1 MTLLLLLLI
10 GLLNLSS
17 ATISDMN
24 DEINLRSL
32 DEMVPY
38 GVKSV
43 HADVV
48 SPAPRTAH
56 PVTLCVVDSGI
67 FRDHNDF
74 PAEFIS
80 GDDSVRAGQW
90 DNDVNGHG
98 THVAGILAAQ
108 GNNGVGTRGIIG
120 NLTTSNIN
128 LHITRSH
135 GANGA
140 GGLMSDVLAAVIQCR
155 QKGAKVIN
163 LSVGCNNCYSPVTDA
178 LFSELY
184 EEGTLVVA
192 AAGNDGSTNKKYP
205 ASYKGVVSVGSVTY
219 FDSLSSATQT
229 NDQIEFTAPGSGVY
243 STSIYQNRYTT
254 KHGTSMASPHVSGVA
269 ALVWSHYPNCSAKQI
284 RNVLAHS
291 ARDLGTSP
299 GCDMEFG
306 FGVPEADK
314 ALDYLSREGCEGVEM
329 MLSGEGGCDIAQ
341 LTNTKF
347 IPEADKALDY
357 LAREGCEGVEMMLSG
372 EGGCD
377 IAQLVDSRVQDRG
390 KTLEGM
396 NSFEEVSSSPSMSPK
411 NNSIRRC
418 AEKKATCSSHKMCC
432 SSNCSFKKFECK

>member
-1 MTLLLLLLI
+1 MSRIAYAEGRMTLLLLLLI

-163 LSVGCNNCYSPVTDA
+163 LSVGCNNCYSSVTDA

-243 STSIYQNRYTT
+243 STSIYQNKYTT

-314 ALDYLSREGCEGVEM
+314 ALDYL
-329 MLSGEGGCDIAQ
+329 
-341 LTNTKF
+341 
-347 IPEADKALDY
+347 
-357 LAREGCEGVEMMLSG
+357 AREGCEGVEMMLSG

-390 KTLEGM
+390 KAMEGI
-396 NSFEEVSSSPSMSPK
+396 NSFEEVSFSPSMSPK